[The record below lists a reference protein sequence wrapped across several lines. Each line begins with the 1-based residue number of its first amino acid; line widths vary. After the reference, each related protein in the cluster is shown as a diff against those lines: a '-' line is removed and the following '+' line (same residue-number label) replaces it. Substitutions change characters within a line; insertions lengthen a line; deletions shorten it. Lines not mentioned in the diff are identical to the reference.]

1 MLKEIKK
8 ELVKFLSILKSENF
22 DVTELSEDAVKVSE
36 RKVGGKVEL
45 IGTDGNLSDAPDGD
59 YKVGDFSFTVKAGVI
74 DSIEGEDNPAEE
86 DKPAEEKLADEPVA
100 EDAPVEDNSVK
111 EAITALQTE
120 TASIKQDIES
130 IKAMLAEFAGKS
142 DVEDF
147 KSEVVKLNQTIEK
160 LAKIPAEFSKTNN
173 SNIVKD
179 KQEDKINQFLK
190 VFNK

>member
-22 DVTELSEDAVKVSE
+22 DVTELAEDAVKISE

-45 IGTDGNLSDAPDGD
+45 IGTDGTLSNAPDGD
-59 YKVGDFSFTVKAGVI
+59 YKIGDFSFTVKAGLI
-74 DSIEGEDNPAEE
+74 DSIEGENKPAEE
-86 DKPAEEKLADEPVA
+86 DKPAEEKLADEPVT
-100 EDAPVEDNSVK
+100 ENTPVEDNSVK
-111 EAITALQTE
+111 DAIAALQEE

-147 KSEVVKLNQTIEK
+147 KSEVVKLNKTIEK
-160 LAKIPAEFSKTNN
+160 LARIPSEFSKTSN

-190 VFNK
+190 IFNK